1 MILSDNMKHL
11 IDTLN
16 TYEPDLPNG
25 FYSVKALQ
33 DKLDFTAQFVLES
46 LANDGL
52 IRWIRWGDTQHTAFW
67 LLERARNYK
76 KIHRLE
82 KIEQWKERGIG
93 FACGVLTS
101 VVAGLISIVLAG
113 VFS

>member
-1 MILSDNMKHL
+1 MILSDNMKRL

-16 TYEPDLPNG
+16 TYDSDLPNG
-25 FYSVKALQ
+25 FYSVKVLQ

-52 IRWIRWGDTQHTAFW
+52 IRWGDTQHTAFW

-82 KIEQWKERGIG
+82 KIEQWKERGLG

-101 VVAGLISIVLAG
+101 VAAGLISIVLAG

>member
-46 LANDGL
+46 LAKYAA
-52 IRWIRWGDTQHTAFW
+52 H
-67 LLERARNYK
+67 
-76 KIHRLE
+76 
-82 KIEQWKERGIG
+82 
-93 FACGVLTS
+93 GVLAVGTC
-101 VVAGLISIVLAG
+101 
-113 VFS
+113 